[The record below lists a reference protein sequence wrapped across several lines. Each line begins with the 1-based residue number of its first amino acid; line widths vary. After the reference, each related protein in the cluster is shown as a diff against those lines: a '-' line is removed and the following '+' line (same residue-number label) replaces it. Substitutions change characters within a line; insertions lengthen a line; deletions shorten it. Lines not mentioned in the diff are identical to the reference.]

1 MISPTENAKCGLFAS
16 GFVLSAEGEELFRYQ
31 KNFFAETDDGDK
43 SFIDPIPKLAVV
55 TSGAADWLIGSNTY
69 HVRKGDIV
77 VLRPGVLHH
86 FLRIPS
92 NTMVECDIYEFVPSF
107 ISDCECMGLFV
118 LESGQENTLLK
129 YDPKRSPRILECFD
143 EIKKELALTEPCCTD
158 AVRSLLTYCIVSL
171 IRFMGL
177 RIGTNRAVPRSH
189 PESSPHAL
197 PLEHPAEDTDRE
209 SASVSTD
216 HSTAVAEVI
225 GIINRSISTDISISE
240 LASSA
245 HMSRSHF
252 YKIFRKYTGMSIND
266 FILKCRVENTVRLL
280 LNTGCSVIE
289 AAYESGFTSRSGFYK
304 AFKKITGLSPKEY
317 LKSIRMGRTSLPKQ
331 NAEGGG
337 IQKVI
342 KSDKDASSAADNE

>member
-1 MISPTENAKCGLFAS
+1 M
-16 GFVLSAEGEELFRYQ
+16 FRYQ
-31 KNFFAETDDGDK
+31 KSFFTETNEGDK
-43 SFIDPIPKLAVV
+43 RFIDPIPKLAVI
-55 TSGAADWLIGSNTY
+55 TSGAADWLIGSKTY
-69 HVRKGDIV
+69 HVGEGDIV

-86 FLRIPS
+86 FSQIPS

-107 ISDCECMGLFV
+107 ISGCECMELFV

-143 EIKKELALTEPCCTD
+143 EIKKELALAEPCCTD
-158 AVRSLLTYCIVSL
+158 AVKSLLAYCVVSL

-189 PESSPHAL
+189 TASSAHAL
-197 PLEHPAEDTDRE
+197 PPEHPVGDTDRE

-225 GIINRSISTDISISE
+225 GIINRSLSTDISISE

-289 AAYESGFTSRSGFYK
+289 AAYESGFTSSSGFYK
-304 AFKKITGLSPKEY
+304 AFKKITGLAPKDY
-317 LKSIRMGRTSLPKQ
+317 LMSIRTGRTSLPNQ
-331 NAEGGG
+331 NPESGG
-337 IQKVI
+337 IPKV
-342 KSDKDASSAADNE
+342 